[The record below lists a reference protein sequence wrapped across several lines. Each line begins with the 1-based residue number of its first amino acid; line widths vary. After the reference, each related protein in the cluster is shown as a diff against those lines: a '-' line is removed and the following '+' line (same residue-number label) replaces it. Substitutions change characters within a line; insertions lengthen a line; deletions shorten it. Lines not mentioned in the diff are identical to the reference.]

1 MEKLKVAV
9 LLCATALSAG
19 CASGLNSFQEQ
30 EYAAM
35 EAANVI
41 VKEKDPTTGAVLGIL
56 PGGGSFYSR
65 HPGLGIVNLLFWPL
79 SILWDPVSGHDG
91 AKVINYNVTKHKLKK
106 DMQREMLVIDD
117 RHTVG
122 EIDAT
127 AYLKEKRK
135 IEEKYNF

>member
-1 MEKLKVAV
+1 MRTLKVAV
-9 LLCATALSAG
+9 LFCATAISTG

-30 EYAAM
+30 EYLAM

-41 VKEKDPTTGAVLGIL
+41 VKEKDPTTGALLGIL

-65 HPGLGIVNLLFWPL
+65 NPGLGIVNLLFWPA

-91 AKVINYNVTKHKLKK
+91 AKAINYNATKHKLKK
-106 DMQREMLVIDD
+106 DMQKDMVVVDD
-117 RHTVG
+117 RHAIG
-122 EIDAT
+122 ELDAI

-135 IEEKYNF
+135 VEDKYNF

>member
-1 MEKLKVAV
+1 MSKLKIA
-9 LLCATALSAG
+9 LLMCATAMSSG
-19 CASGLNSFQEQ
+19 FASGLNSFQEQ
-30 EYAAM
+30 EYSAM

-41 VKEKDPTTGAVLGIL
+41 VKEKDPATGAALGIL
-56 PGGGSFYSR
+56 PGGGSFYAR

-106 DMQREMLVIDD
+106 DKERDMSVIDD

-127 AYLKEKRK
+127 AYLIEKRK